1 MKLKDKQFW
10 SDVDAVSKQ
19 MGKTPVAYDKTT
31 KEITYSDGS
40 KKAYTDRKTGKLI
53 EPTKMLKRYGLI

>member
-10 SDVDAVSKQ
+10 SDVDAVRKQ

-40 KKAYTDRKTGKLI
+40 KNLI
-53 EPTKMLKRYGLI
+53 RIEKQVNLLSLLKC

>member
-10 SDVDAVSKQ
+10 SDIDKVRKL
-19 MGKTPVAYDKTT
+19 MGKVPVAYDKVT

-40 KKAYTDRKTGKLI
+40 KKSYTDRKTGKLI
-53 EPTKMLKRYGLI
+53 EPTKMLKRYGLA